1 VNLIKVGVIGTG
13 VMGRNHARVYSEM
26 EGVQL
31 VGIADMDSKTGMEM
45 AAKYHCEYYN
55 SYKELIEKGKPDA
68 VSVCVPT
75 MFHFAV
81 AKDIIGMGV
90 NLLVEKPIASKVEDA
105 QEMVALAK
113 KAGVKLAIGHIER
126 FNPAVQALK
135 KLIDEG
141 KLGKITSIL
150 ARRVGLFPPRIKDA
164 NVVIDIAVHDID
176 VFSYLLGKE
185 PKSICAAGGKALVK
199 DREDYA
205 DIFLKYKGT
214 NGFIEVNWITPVKL
228 RVLNVTGTKGYARL
242 NYVTQ
247 NLTLFESNYS
257 KSFDAFGD
265 FVVKFGEPR
274 MKLIK
279 VKNGEPLKLELSD
292 FLDSI
297 RNNRRPLVS
306 GEDGLSALRIAT
318 KVMEV
323 MEE

>member
-1 VNLIKVGVIGTG
+1 
-13 VMGRNHARVYSEM
+13 MGRNHARVYSEM
-26 EGVQL
+26 DGVQL
-31 VGIADMDSKTGMEM
+31 VGIADLDKKTGMEI
-45 AAKYHCEYYN
+45 ASKHHCKYYG
-55 SYKELIEKGKPDA
+55 SYKDLVKEGRPDA
-68 VSVCVPT
+68 ISVCVPT
-75 MFHFAV
+75 VFHAAV

-90 NLLVEKPIASKVEDA
+90 NLLVEKPIAGKVKDA
-105 QEMVALAK
+105 EEMVALAK

-185 PKSICAAGGKALVK
+185 PEKIFAAGGKALVK

-205 DIFLKYKGT
+205 DIFLKYNGT

-247 NLTLFESNYS
+247 NLTLYESSYS

-292 FLDSI
+292 FLDSVK
-297 RNNRRPLVS
+297 RNRRPLVS
-306 GEDGLSALRIAT
+306 GEDGLSALKTAT
-318 KVMEV
+318 KVMEA